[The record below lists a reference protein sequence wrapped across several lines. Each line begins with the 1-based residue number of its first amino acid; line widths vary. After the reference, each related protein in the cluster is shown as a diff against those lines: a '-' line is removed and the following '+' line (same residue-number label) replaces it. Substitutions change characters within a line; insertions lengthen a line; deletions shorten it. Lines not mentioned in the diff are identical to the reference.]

1 MCKLMQNMFMCFS
14 VCWLEFHTD
23 SRNWHGAKRS
33 SSPLALLSKRKM
45 LTMSWFECNEVTSY
59 HRYFISVL
67 THRWF
72 LSSPIPKPSSQIPLS
87 HSSPLCFIR
96 PQSFMLNLLTLNF
109 LKSFQALVPPFSFH
123 PTGSIRLDFSPFL
136 VQAPWFTGNGC
147 QFSRSVVSDSLR
159 PHELQHTRLPCPSP
173 TPRVYSNSCPLSRWC
188 HPTISSFVI
197 PFS

>member
-1 MCKLMQNMFMCFS
+1 
-14 VCWLEFHTD
+14 
-23 SRNWHGAKRS
+23 
-33 SSPLALLSKRKM
+33 M

-159 PHELQHTRLPCPSP
+159 PHELQHTRLPCASP
-173 TPRVYSNSCPLSRWC
+173 TLELNQTHAHRVSDAIQPSYPLSPASPPAFNLSQ
-188 HPTISSFVI
+188 HQGLFK
-197 PFS
+197 